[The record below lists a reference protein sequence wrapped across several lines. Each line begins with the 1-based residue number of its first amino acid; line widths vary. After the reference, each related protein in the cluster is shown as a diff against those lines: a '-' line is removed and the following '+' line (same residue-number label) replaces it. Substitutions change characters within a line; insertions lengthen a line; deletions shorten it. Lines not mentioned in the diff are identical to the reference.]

1 MAPTR
6 PTVREVPRGQ
16 QRGRTRAL
24 RGDACVTAAPAG
36 GRDDHTLD
44 AAAQQLDFARWF
56 ADWWLRRG
64 RRLAAEAQR
73 HADG

>member
-6 PTVREVPRGQ
+6 PIARKAPYAQ
-16 QRGRTRAL
+16 QRSRTSAPC
-24 RGDACVTAAPAG
+24 GDACTAAVPVG
-36 GRDDHTLD
+36 GRDDRALD

-64 RRLAAEAQR
+64 RRLTADPER
-73 HADG
+73 HADA

>member
-6 PTVREVPRGQ
+6 PIARKAPRAQ
-16 QRGRTRAL
+16 QRKRPSAP
-24 RGDACVTAAPAG
+24 RGDACATEVPAG
-36 GRDDHTLD
+36 GRHDRTLD

-64 RRLAAEAQR
+64 RRLAAEAERKR
-73 HADG
+73 HG

>member
-1 MAPTR
+1 MAPTGKA
-6 PTVREVPRGQ
+6 PCAQ
-16 QRGRTRAL
+16 QRKRTSAPL
-24 RGDACVTAAPAG
+24 GNACAAAARVG
-36 GRDDHTLD
+36 GRDERALD

-64 RRLAAEAQR
+64 RRLAAEAER